1 MLSSISRAPRFSV
14 TTCILIAAGVSLLLV
29 LFAYFSD
36 SLKAPLEYAHGKAG
50 EYWDKT
56 FKYASHLRRVRP
68 PCDSV
73 GYTDVNGPRV
83 VTTWHLL
90 GSALTITGPPHR
102 CITARTLIADQATSI
117 SRLI

>member
-56 FKYASHLRRVRP
+56 FKYAP
-68 PCDSV
+68 APCDSA

-83 VTTWHLL
+83 VTTWHYL
-90 GSALTITGPPHR
+90 GSALTITDPPHR
-102 CITARTLIADQATSI
+102 CTTARTLIADQATSI

>member
-56 FKYASHLRRVRP
+56 FKYVRLCAP
-68 PCDSV
+68 A
-73 GYTDVNGPRV
+73 T
-83 VTTWHLL
+83 LL
-90 GSALTITGPPHR
+90 
-102 CITARTLIADQATSI
+102 AT
-117 SRLI
+117 RH